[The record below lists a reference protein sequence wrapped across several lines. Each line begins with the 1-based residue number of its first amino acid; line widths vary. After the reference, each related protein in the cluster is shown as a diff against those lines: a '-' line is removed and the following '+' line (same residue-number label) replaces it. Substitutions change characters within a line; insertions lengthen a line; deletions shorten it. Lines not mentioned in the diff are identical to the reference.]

1 MTTRPGNLCLLQV
14 QSCVLTAA
22 LGGSLTVSCRYAH
35 TYRDHTKYWCKG
47 KTYELCH
54 IVVKTPRNRPS
65 SRAFIEDYKQKGFFT
80 VTMTSLEER
89 DEDQYWCV
97 ISTSWRNVHT
107 GVRVRISHPSGEI
120 PTHSESCVGE
130 RSEVTSPLLQHP
142 REVAP
147 VKLATV
153 TT

>member
-1 MTTRPGNLCLLQV
+1 MRISDFFCGPVLCVFWLPAGTDPARLSAPEEV
-14 QSCVLTAA
+14 TAA

-89 DEDQYWCV
+89 DEDQYCDNEEHKHTNSV
-97 ISTSWRNVHT
+97 STGDTMLVGSSTLDPLYFTV
-107 GVRVRISHPSGEI
+107 VLFDID
-120 PTHSESCVGE
+120 TH
-130 RSEVTSPLLQHP
+130 L
-142 REVAP
+142 
-147 VKLATV
+147 
-153 TT
+153 